1 MRLHKCLFYY
11 IPVSLLVFSPL
22 ICEYTLSL
30 EGNLGVLELNT
41 QKSRQHTWEWLEYK
55 TSNGNKEVTT
65 GDREDQ
71 SLI

>member
-30 EGNLGVLELNT
+30 EGNLGVLELK
-41 QKSRQHTWEWLEYK
+41 KSRQHTREWLEYK
-55 TSNGNKEVTT
+55 TSNGIKEVTT